1 MIKTL
6 IAKEIRTNILSFRFL
21 VSFAL
26 LFVIV
31 AVTSLVLTGDYL
43 RRQDEYSQRQAELEH
58 YLRNYAHF
66 NRIGIILQA
75 AQPPIPFQTLVRGL
89 TAEVNLEQFDN
100 DPLPVMFP
108 LIDLTFIVTILVSLM
123 ALILSYDAVCGE
135 KEDGTL
141 KLMLANGLSRSK
153 IILGKFAGGMLTLL
167 EPFLL
172 SVAAGMLIILLHP
185 RVTWRGA
192 DWGALGL
199 ILLGAALYIAV
210 FYLIGILISSIH
222 SSSSSSIM
230 TSLFVWVL
238 LVLVVPNLSPYVASF
253 LSPTPSRIK
262 VSREIDR
269 LEDVERDNLGRKLV
283 EENRRE
289 VLKQY
294 PVLAERLSEAEVK
307 KRVAEDPEYR
317 KAYEAAR
324 AANQQGWDEA
334 NRIQGAKTEVLR
346 EDLRQKEEAQT
357 GLARSISMASPM
369 ADFTYLATELSSTG
383 MRNMLHVIELA
394 KVWDRV
400 FYGEYRPKKLAEM
413 KVKDPTGDP
422 WNTAV
427 DMADS
432 PRFRYT
438 EEGLEG
444 RIKAALDAFAVLA
457 VYAVALFAAA
467 YMSFIRYD
475 VR

>member
-1 MIKTL
+1 MIKTF

-21 VSFAL
+21 VSFVL

-31 AVTSLVLTGDYL
+31 VITAAVLTGDYL
-43 RRQDEYSQRQAELEH
+43 RRQDEYSQRQADLEV
-58 YLRNYAHF
+58 YLKNYAHF
-66 NRIGIILQA
+66 NRIGPILQA

-89 TAEVNLEQFDN
+89 SAEVNLEKFDN

-108 LIDLTFIVTILVSLM
+108 LIDLTFIVTILVSLI

-141 KLMLANGLSRSK
+141 KLMFANGLSRSK

-167 EPFLL
+167 GPFLL

-185 RVTWRGA
+185 RVSWTSA

-199 ILLGAALYIAV
+199 IVLGAALYIAV
-210 FYLIGILISSIH
+210 IYLIGILISSIH
-222 SSSSSSIM
+222 RSSSSSIM

-262 VSREIDR
+262 VSREVARLYDTDR
-269 LEDVERDNLGRKLV
+269 DDLGRKLA
-283 EENRRE
+283 EEKRRE

-294 PVLAERLSEAEVK
+294 PVLAESLSEAEVK
-307 KRVAEDPEYR
+307 KRVAEDPGYR
-317 KAYEAAR
+317 TAYEAAR
-324 AANQQGWDEA
+324 AANQKAWDEA
-334 NRIQGAKTEVLR
+334 NRIQGAKGKVL
-346 EDLRQKEEAQT
+346 EDDLRQKEEAQT

-383 MRNMLHVIELA
+383 MQNMLYVRRLA
-394 KVWDRV
+394 GVWNRV
-400 FYGEYRPKKLAEM
+400 FYGEYQPKKIAELKA
-413 KVKDPTGDP
+413 KVPTADV
-422 WNTAV
+422 WNTAI
-427 DMADS
+427 DMTDS

-438 EEGLEG
+438 EEGLGG
-444 RIKAALDAFAVLA
+444 RMGAAWGAFAVLA
-457 VYAVALFAAA
+457 VYIVALFAAA
-467 YMSFIRYD
+467 YIAFIRYD

>member
-66 NRIGIILQA
+66 NRIGNILQA

-167 EPFLL
+167 GPFLL

-185 RVTWRGA
+185 RVTWTGS

-199 ILLGAALYIAV
+199 IVLGAALYIAV

-222 SSSSSSIM
+222 RSSSSSIM

-238 LVLVVPNLSPYVASF
+238 LVLVVPNLSPYVAAF
-253 LSPTPSRIK
+253 FSPTPSRIK
-262 VSREIDR
+262 VSREVDR
-269 LEDVERDNLGRKLV
+269 LSDVDRDQLGQKLA
-283 EENRRE
+283 EEKRRN
-289 VLKQY
+289 VLEQY
-294 PVLAERLSEAEVK
+294 PVLAERLPEAEVK

-324 AANQQGWDEA
+324 AANQQAWDEA
-334 NRIQGAKTEVLR
+334 NRIQGAKVEVLR
-346 EDLRQKEEAQT
+346 QDLRQKEEAQT

-369 ADFTYLATELSSTG
+369 ADFTYLAAELSSTG
-383 MRNMLHVIELA
+383 MRNMLHVRRLA
-394 KVWDRV
+394 EVWGRS
-400 FYGEYRPKKLAEM
+400 FYREYQPKKMAGI
-413 KVKDPTGDP
+413 KAKDPTADL

-427 DMADS
+427 DMTDS

-444 RIKAALDAFAVLA
+444 RIRAALGAFAVLA
-457 VYAVALFAAA
+457 VYVVALFAAA
-467 YMSFIRYD
+467 YISFIQYD